1 MKKNLL
7 IVIAAL
13 FVAIG
18 ANAQAKKMIGVQKP
32 VCVAEQVNVQPKQM
46 KADFKAPLAMKADKN
61 INFRRAV
68 ADIEGTYILEY
79 KNWDRDFTES
89 TTFTIQPES
98 GTIELDQYDKDET
111 TGQYPTF
118 DYNVKLIDFTYEGAV
133 AYGYYDEEANQIVI
147 PVQTIVAEKG
157 SYGRIVFSALVLDK
171 NDAPLAYGYPMVL
184 NVYADGT
191 IEIDED
197 DFTEE
202 AAENPDFEGAY
213 IGGFYNILPDYEA
226 QPNAAWNYGFEA
238 ETFTPNALLGDVE
251 VHIVSGAW
259 GDWTRTK
266 HPVYVEDFDT
276 EIVVHNFFGLCPISI
291 SVDGDKAGIA
301 TPVRVMDYDYADEGE
316 DPNYIQ
322 IWQWD
327 ANFENIINPGLIT
340 GNISDEDGMR
350 YIEFYDTEYKEAWTD
365 ESGEHEAGNYIIN
378 DYTKWFM
385 VHSNWG
391 DNGAYW
397 WGEAR
402 NVYIAIPTE
411 TTGISELKN
420 DGRQQTSK
428 AYNLMGQEVNAAAKG
443 LVIKNGKKMIVK

>member
-1 MKKNLL
+1 MKKTLL
-7 IVIAAL
+7 IAVAAL

-18 ANAQAKKMIGVQKP
+18 ANAQAKKMIGAQKP
-32 VCVAEQVNVQPKQM
+32 VCVAEQLNVQTKQM
-46 KADFKAPLAMKADKN
+46 KADFKLPQAMRADMN
-61 INFRRAV
+61 INSRRAV
-68 ADIEGTYILEY
+68 ADLNGTYILDS

-89 TTFTIQPES
+89 TTFTIQAES
-98 GTIELDQYDKDET
+98 GTIELDQYEKDEE
-111 TGQYPTF
+111 TGKYPTF
-118 DYNVKLIDFTYEGAV
+118 DYNVKLTDFTYGGAV
-133 AYGYYDEEANQIVI
+133 AYGQYDEEAGQIVI

-171 NDAPLAYGYPMVL
+171 DDAPLVYGYSMVL
-184 NVYADGT
+184 NVYSDGS
-191 IEIDED
+191 IEIDEG

-202 AAENPDFEGAY
+202 AAEEPAFEGAY
-213 IGGFYNILPDYEA
+213 IGGFFNFLPDYEE

-238 ETFTPNALLGDVE
+238 ETFTPNAVLGDVE
-251 VHIVSGAW
+251 VHIEGGAW
-259 GDWTRTK
+259 GDWTRAQY
-266 HPVYVEDFDT
+266 PVCVEDFDT

-301 TPVRVMDYDYADEGE
+301 TPVRVMEYDYADEGE

-327 ANFENIINPGLIT
+327 ANFENILNPGLIT
-340 GNISDEDGMR
+340 GNIADEDGMR

-365 ESGEHEAGNYIIN
+365 EYGEHEAGNYIIT

-385 VHSNWG
+385 VHSTYG
-391 DNGAYW
+391 EKGAYW

-420 DGRQQTSK
+420 DGRQQASK
-428 AYNLMGQEVNAAAKG
+428 TYNLMGQEVNAAAKG
-443 LVIKNGKKMIVK
+443 LVIKDGKKMIVK